1 MICGQHIGEGGRS
14 QKDVIWNL
22 IPMIAGAPPTTSKY
36 ATECP
41 CREPS
46 SSSDLLEIFEIGG
59 RLVLEK

>member
-1 MICGQHIGEGGRS
+1 
-14 QKDVIWNL
+14 
-22 IPMIAGAPPTTSKY
+22 MIAGAPPTTSKY